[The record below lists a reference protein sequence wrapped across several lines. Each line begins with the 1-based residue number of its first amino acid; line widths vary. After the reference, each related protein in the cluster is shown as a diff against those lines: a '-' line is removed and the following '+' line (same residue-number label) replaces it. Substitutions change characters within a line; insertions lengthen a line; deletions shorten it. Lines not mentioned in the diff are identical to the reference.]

1 MTAGLKIYRVGGA
14 VRDALLGLPVK
25 DRDWVVVGATAQ
37 QMLDHGFRQVGRDF
51 PVFLHPDTHEEYALA
66 RTERKTGRGYHG
78 FIVHADPSVTI
89 EEDLGRRDLT
99 INAIAVDDDD
109 HVVDPH
115 HGRRD
120 IDARLLRHV
129 SEAFVEDPVRVLR
142 VARFAARFPDFS
154 VAPET
159 LALMKRIATA
169 GEIAAL
175 VPERVWQELAKG
187 LMAPKP
193 SRMIEVLKAADAWP
207 ELMPEFESLPDSRPP
222 DPRTPDPRTPDQ
234 PVPDQPASDLLASD
248 LLVPDLPALD
258 RAAAADA
265 PLRVR
270 YAVLVAGLSPAAVDQ
285 IGERLRV
292 PGECRDLAQALA
304 RVEADLTGLIQADPA
319 RLQQFLVVIDALRRP
334 QRLADLIAV
343 EALRERV
350 PAFGKWRGRIE
361 AAAAAAA
368 EIDQATIARAA
379 AATGPAR
386 GGEAIREAIQAAQ
399 VAAIAERLARMEG
412 SGGPESGGTEH
423 FDGRDRVDGQNRVD
437 DQDHFDGQ
445 NHER

>member
-25 DRDWVVVGATAQ
+25 DRDWVVVGATAR

-78 FIVHADPSVTI
+78 FVVHADPSVTI

-109 HVVDPH
+109 QVVDPH

-159 LALMKRIATA
+159 LTLMKRIAAA

-207 ELMPEFESLPDSRPP
+207 ELMPEFESPP
-222 DPRTPDPRTPDQ
+222 DRSAIGLPAPDLVALDPAPPNL
-234 PVPDQPASDLLASD
+234 PVPDPLA
-248 LLVPDLPALD
+248 PDLVALD

-265 PLRVR
+265 PLRIR
-270 YAVLVAGLSPAAVDQ
+270 YAVLVAGLAPSAVDG

-292 PGECRDLAQALA
+292 PGECRDLVQALA
-304 RVEADLTGLIQADPA
+304 RVDTDLTGLLEADPA
-319 RLQQFLVVIDALRRP
+319 RLQQFLVAIDALRRP

-350 PAFGKWRGRIE
+350 PAFESWRGRIE

-368 EIDQATIARAA
+368 GVDQAAIARAA
-379 AATGPAR
+379 AASGSGSAR

-399 VAAIAERLARMEG
+399 VAAIADRLARLEG
-412 SGGPESGGTEH
+412 SI
-423 FDGRDRVDGQNRVD
+423 GQERFVGE
-437 DQDHFDGQ
+437 DHA
-445 NHER
+445 R